1 MSIPK
6 DLINK
11 ESPLSNKDLDFLNE
25 IKPDTSIQKEPDLN
39 NDKSIEEVD
48 LENAKLQDPDKQD
61 DSEILLAGVFPKNF
75 KIKKKTYTDKN
86 AEDLTNKQLGDQ
98 QQATTQNKN

>member
-1 MSIPK
+1 MSLPK

-25 IKPDTSIQKEPDLN
+25 IKPDTSVQKEPDLN

-48 LENAKLQDPDKQD
+48 LINAENQNPDKES
-61 DSEILLAGVFPKNF
+61 DSEILLANFFPKNF
-75 KIKKKTYTDKN
+75 KIKT
-86 AEDLTNKQLGDQ
+86 
-98 QQATTQNKN
+98 

>member
-1 MSIPK
+1 MSLK

-39 NDKSIEEVD
+39 GDKSIEEV
-48 LENAKLQDPDKQD
+48 
-61 DSEILLAGVFPKNF
+61 I
-75 KIKKKTYTDKN
+75 
-86 AEDLTNKQLGDQ
+86 
-98 QQATTQNKN
+98 

>member
-1 MSIPK
+1 MSLPK

-25 IKPDTSIQKEPDLN
+25 IKPDISVQKEPDLN
-39 NDKSIEEVD
+39 EDKSIDEVD
-48 LENAKLQDPDKQD
+48 IENAKVHNPDNEN

-75 KIKKKTYTDKN
+75 KTDSIFFDKN
-86 AEDLTNKQLGDQ
+86 YCHIIIWYASIQPSVNFTY
-98 QQATTQNKN
+98 

>member
-1 MSIPK
+1 MLNKFNQTTDNAIVEGFEKEGWQVKGNQLPSLPK

-25 IKPDTSIQKEPDLN
+25 IKPDTSVQKEPDLN

-48 LENAKLQDPDKQD
+48 LENAKPR
-61 DSEILLAGVFPKNF
+61 SR
-75 KIKKKTYTDKN
+75 
-86 AEDLTNKQLGDQ
+86 
-98 QQATTQNKN
+98 

>member
-39 NDKSIEEVD
+39 GDKSIEEVD
-48 LENAKLQDPDKQD
+48 LENAKLQDPKKQTELCRD
-61 DSEILLAGVFPKNF
+61 RR
-75 KIKKKTYTDKN
+75 
-86 AEDLTNKQLGDQ
+86 
-98 QQATTQNKN
+98 